1 MNDPT
6 TGHAPGGE
14 AQHGSC
20 CHAAQKVEIPPAP
33 AQHACCH
40 AAQKAEIPPAP
51 AKLDCCHAEPQAPMA
66 AAHDCCHAA
75 GAVQGAAPPVATP
88 LRPGETRYVCPMCP
102 GVESPVP
109 AACPHCGMALEPAMP
124 VSGAD
129 DDSELEDMRRRFLVA
144 LVLTLPLFTLA
155 MSAMLGWL
163 PAGWAWATAPW
174 TQLLL
179 ATPVVFWCGWP
190 LLARGARSL
199 ASRRFNMFTLIG
211 LGVVTAYGYSAFA
224 TLLPAAVP
232 HTFRHGGQAALYFES
247 AAMIVTLV
255 LLGQVLE
262 LRARRRTGAALR
274 ALMDLAP
281 KTARRLEPD
290 GREMEIPLAEVRI
303 GDQLRV
309 RPGERMPVDGA
320 VVEGRG
326 AVDESMVT
334 GESLPVEKA
343 PGDAVIGGT
352 LNGQGSL
359 VLRAAHVGAGT
370 VLARIVQSVAEA
382 QRSRAPVQGL
392 ADRVSA
398 WFVPAVI
405 AVALGAAVAWAAVGP
420 EPRLAN
426 ALLVAVSTLIVAC
439 PCALGLATPMSMT
452 VAMGRGAQAGVL
464 FRDAAA
470 LQSLEDV
477 DTVVLDKT
485 GTLTAGRPEVV
496 SILPVDDIAEP
507 ELLRYAAS
515 LEQASEHPLAAAIV
529 RAAQARGL
537 RLGRTYGFEARPG
550 AGATGVVQMRR
561 VAVGNSRLMEDAGAD
576 VRALEPEADR
586 LRELGQTTVFVA
598 VDAVA
603 IGVIGIADP
612 LKPEAWDAVQEFK
625 HHGLRVVLLSGDHE
639 ASVRAVA
646 QLLAI
651 DEIHAGVMPDGK
663 AEVVR
668 RLRGEGRK
676 VAMVGDG
683 VNDAPAL
690 AEADVGIAMGA
701 GTDIAKQT
709 AGVTLMSG
717 DLRAV
722 GRALRLSEAT
732 MSNVRQNLLFAFG
745 YNSIGVPLAAGALY
759 PLTGM
764 LLAPAAAAAAMSLSS
779 VSVIMNALRLGR
791 ARI

>member
-1 MNDPT
+1 M
-6 TGHAPGGE
+6 
-14 AQHGSC
+14 
-20 CHAAQKVEIPPAP
+20 PATP
-33 AQHACCH
+33 
-40 AAQKAEIPPAP
+40 
-51 AKLDCCHAEPQAPMA
+51 
-66 AAHDCCHAA
+66 AHDCCHAE
-75 GAVQGAAPPVATP
+75 GAAQGVAP
-88 LRPGETRYVCPMCP
+88 AARALRPGEALYVCPMCP

-109 AACPHCGMALEPAMP
+109 AACPHCGMALAPAMP
-124 VSGAD
+124 VAGTD
-129 DDSELEDMRRRFLVA
+129 DDAELKDMRRRFRVS
-144 LVLTLPLFTLA
+144 LVLTLPLFALA
-155 MSAMLGWL
+155 MTGMLGWL
-163 PAGWAWATAPW
+163 PPGWSWATAPW
-174 TQLLL
+174 TQFVL
-179 ATPVVFWCGWP
+179 ATPVVLWCGWP

-199 ASRRFNMFTLIG
+199 ATRRLNMFTLIG
-211 LGVVTAYGYSAFA
+211 LGVVAAYGYSAFA

-232 HTFRHGGQAALYFES
+232 HTFRHGGAAALYFES

-290 GREMEIPLAEVRI
+290 GQEAEIPLAEVRV

-309 RPGERMPVDGA
+309 RPGEHMPVDGT

-359 VLRAAHVGAGT
+359 VLRAAHVGSET
-370 VLARIVQSVAEA
+370 VLSRIVQAVAEA

-405 AVALGAAVAWAAVGP
+405 AVAVAAALAWASVGP

-470 LQSLEDV
+470 LQALEDV

-496 SILPVDDIAEP
+496 SILPVDDIAES

-537 RLGRTYGFEARPG
+537 RLGRSYGFEAKPG

-561 VAVGNSRLMEDAGAD
+561 VAVGNGRLMEDAGAD
-576 VRALEPEADR
+576 VGALEPEADR

-612 LKPEAWDAVQEFK
+612 LKPEAWEAVQDFK
-625 HHGLRVVLLSGDHE
+625 RRGLRVVLLSGDHE

-663 AEVVR
+663 ADVVR
-668 RLRGEGRK
+668 RLRGDGRK

-690 AEADVGIAMGA
+690 AEADVGIAMGT

-722 GRALRLSEAT
+722 GRALRLSGAT

-779 VSVIMNALRLGR
+779 VSVIANALRLGR
-791 ARI
+791 TRI